1 VKAFPILTAA
11 IIAGGSA
18 SILAFLFYC
27 QYPPNQLQYSIVSQ
41 SRDNDPPL
49 VIYGNA
55 TNLTN
60 NPTDSVYGQIAA
72 SNNKVY
78 LLWQDSMP
86 SSYTNYDIFIKKSV
100 DNGTTFGSP
109 VNLSNNPG
117 FSEHPQIAAYD
128 NNVYAIWADDSS
140 GNKEVLFIRSEDN
153 GTTFGNIKNL
163 SNNTSDSFNQE
174 IAVFGDNVYVVWLDQ
189 SEGDNAKIFLK
200 ASDDGGATFGRT
212 VNISSNANHET
223 FPKVAA
229 YKDSVYIAWNM
240 ADAQPDRR
248 DNEGLFFVRSL
259 DRGTT
264 FDNMTKLNPENDSGE
279 VQVAAFDDAVY
290 VVSGGLDSLNVN
302 SPVLMKSADGGK
314 SFSEPLT
321 IDQNGTFINP
331 TNVEVAAYDQQLSY
345 VAAEVSAS
353 GNQEIFLLE
362 MTGNNLTQ
370 VFNLSNN
377 AKISECPS
385 LVMAG
390 NNVYVVWEDMTP
402 GNHDILYAKKVIKA

>member
-1 VKAFPILTAA
+1 VKASPILTAA
-11 IIAGGSA
+11 LIAGGAA

-27 QYPPNQLQYSIVSQ
+27 QYPPNQLQYNIVSQ
-41 SRDNDPPL
+41 SRYNDPPL

-86 SSYTNYDIFIKKSV
+86 SSYTNYDIFIKKSE

-128 NNVYAIWADDSS
+128 DNVYAIWADDSS

-279 VQVAAFDDAVY
+279 AQVAAFDDAVY

-302 SPVLMKSADGGK
+302 SPVLMKSVDGGK

-321 IDQNGTFINP
+321 IDQNGTFTNP
-331 TNVEVAAYDQQLSY
+331 TNVEVAAYDQRLSY

-402 GNHDILYAKKVIKA
+402 GNHDILYAKKVIRA

>member
-1 VKAFPILTAA
+1 M
-11 IIAGGSA
+11 
-18 SILAFLFYC
+18 
-27 QYPPNQLQYSIVSQ
+27 QYSIVSQ

-128 NNVYAIWADDSS
+128 DNVYAVWADDSS

-240 ADAQPDRR
+240 ADTQQDRR

-279 VQVAAFDDAVY
+279 AQVAAFDDAVY

-402 GNHDILYAKKVIKA
+402 GNHDILYAKKVIRA

>member
-1 VKAFPILTAA
+1 
-11 IIAGGSA
+11 
-18 SILAFLFYC
+18 
-27 QYPPNQLQYSIVSQ
+27 
-41 SRDNDPPL
+41 
-49 VIYGNA
+49 
-55 TNLTN
+55 
-60 NPTDSVYGQIAA
+60 
-72 SNNKVY
+72 
-78 LLWQDSMP
+78 MP